1 MKLNEVL
8 EQQAEVKNYKNDRPC
23 DFRKLLKRADSG
35 YVLPRLRMQGKQR
48 HGVPSLKHS
57 V

>member
-1 MKLNEVL
+1 MKLKEIL
-8 EQQAEVKNYKNDRPC
+8 EQQMEVKNYKNDRPC

-35 YVLPRLRMQGKQR
+35 YVLSRLRMQGKQR
-48 HGVPSLKHS
+48 HGVSSLQHC

>member
-1 MKLNEVL
+1 MELKEIL
-8 EQQAEVKNYKNDRPC
+8 EQQTEVKNYKNDKPC

-35 YVLPRLRMQGKQR
+35 NVLPRLRMQGKQR